1 MSPTPSEQAHAL
13 RHALAALRDG
23 KALRPAIRLL
33 TPMARRVLGG
43 RGTPAEAEGLVSD
56 FVSATVG
63 EPGRRALDSLLAL
76 PDAQLAGAVRN
87 RFNQLWVE
95 RMPHWNLL
103 RTLRGHVRV
112 ALAQPPPPG
121 SPRLPSRLQG
131 EDGAWISGAVAAAA
145 HALVTQRPALGK
157 APNQVADELFL
168 MYGPGQEAPLDE
180 QGATLRADS
189 LDPEEIYALYVEAPR
204 LVAQLS
210 REMGQERFVVFSL
223 RMKGLGLKAIAQRL
237 GHPHAAWAH
246 RKLEEAVACF
256 ELFLRR
262 HGLGH
267 RMGLAMGRKAAMAFT
282 T

>member
-13 RHALAALRDG
+13 RQALAALRDG
-23 KALRPAIRLL
+23 EALRPAIRLL
-33 TPMARRVLGG
+33 TPVARRVLGG
-43 RGTPAEAEGLVSD
+43 RGTPAEAEGLLSD

-63 EPGRRALDSLLAL
+63 EPGRWALDSLLAL

-87 RFNQLWVE
+87 RLHQLWVE

-121 SPRLPSRLQG
+121 SPRLPNRLQG

-145 HALVTQRPALGK
+145 HALVAQRPALGK
-157 APNQVADELFL
+157 APNQVADALFR
-168 MYGPGQEAPLDE
+168 MYGPGQETPLNE
-180 QGATLRADS
+180 QAATLRADS
-189 LDPEEIYALYVEAPR
+189 LDPEEIYALYVEAPK
-204 LVAQLS
+204 LVRQLS
-210 REMGQERFVVFSL
+210 QEMGPELFVVFSL

-246 RKLEEAVACF
+246 RKLDEAVHLF
-256 ELFLRR
+256 EQFLRR
-262 HGLGH
+262 HGLSH
-267 RMGLAMGRKAAMAFT
+267 RMGLAMGRKAAMAFNT
-282 T
+282 